1 MTTTN
6 PRRVE
11 LRELRRRSQPRR
23 GLRAVDA
30 AVYVGVSIEKF
41 DTMVR
46 RGSMPKPKRIDGQN
60 VWDIDQLDVYFDA
73 LPEVHETST
82 GSTPRDLAGNG

>member
-1 MTTTN
+1 VKDTN

-11 LRELRRRSQPRR
+11 LRDLRRRSQPRR

-46 RGSMPKPKRIDGQN
+46 RGSMPKPKRIDGVN

-73 LPEVHETST
+73 LPEQHETST
-82 GSTPRDLAGNG
+82 GSTAPDRAGNG

>member
-1 MTTTN
+1 
-6 PRRVE
+6 
-11 LRELRRRSQPRR
+11 
-23 GLRAVDA
+23 VDA

-46 RGSMPKPKRIDGQN
+46 RGSMPKPKRIDGVN

-73 LPEVHETST
+73 LPEQHETST
-82 GSTPRDLAGNG
+82 GSSPPDRAGNG

>member
-1 MTTTN
+1 M
-6 PRRVE
+6 
-11 LRELRRRSQPRR
+11 
-23 GLRAVDA
+23 DA
-30 AVYVGVSIEKF
+30 AVYIGVSVEKF

-46 RGSMPKPKRIDGQN
+46 RGSMPKPKRIDGVN

-73 LPEVHETST
+73 LPEQHETST

>member
-1 MTTTN
+1 MRDTN
-6 PRRVE
+6 PRRTE
-11 LRELRRRSQPRR
+11 LRELRRRSLPRR

-30 AVYVGVSIEKF
+30 AVYIGVSIEKF

-46 RGSMPKPKRIDGQN
+46 RGTMPKPKRIDGTN

-73 LPEVHETST
+73 LPELNETST
-82 GSTPRDLAGNG
+82 ESRPPDRAGNG